1 MECALWLNRRKVF
14 SADEI
19 KDNLDAASLLGYFAA
34 GSLIEWLRCHGGA
47 DFADKLELLSPD
59 APDILVKIAAVF
71 GGAPAGYKA
80 LGGASDTAEAALG
93 GGQCSFHGKN
103 GSGSGFFSAGKG
115 GAGGSFSAG
124 SGSLVDF
131 GAGGSFGAFGS
142 GKLGFFGNFGSF
154 KGGSFRSGSGIYE
167 WEWEWER
174 FFGSFGAGS
183 FAFGS
188 GYAAMLAL
196 LKKYGSFG
204 SFGAGSFGSF
214 SLNLLGEMKN
224 GSFVGKKLPDFLAN
238 LDEYDRIM
246 LISLYGCPLN
256 QFGYGIHNI

>member
-19 KDNLDAASLLGYFAA
+19 KDNLDAASLLGYFSA

-47 DFADKLELLSPD
+47 DFADRLELLSPD
-59 APDILVKIAAVF
+59 DPDILVKIAAVF
-71 GGAPAGYKA
+71 GGEPAGYKV
-80 LGGASDTAEAALG
+80 LGGAFDTAKAALG

-103 GSGSGFFSAGKG
+103 GSGSGSL
-115 GAGGSFSAG
+115 GS
-124 SGSLVDF
+124 F

-142 GKLGFFGNFGSF
+142 GNFGFFGNFGSF
-154 KGGSFRSGSGIYE
+154 KGGSFRGGSGFYE

-174 FFGSFGAGS
+174 LFGSFSNGS

-204 SFGAGSFGSF
+204 SFGAGSFGLF
-214 SLNLLGEMKN
+214 SLNMLGEMKN